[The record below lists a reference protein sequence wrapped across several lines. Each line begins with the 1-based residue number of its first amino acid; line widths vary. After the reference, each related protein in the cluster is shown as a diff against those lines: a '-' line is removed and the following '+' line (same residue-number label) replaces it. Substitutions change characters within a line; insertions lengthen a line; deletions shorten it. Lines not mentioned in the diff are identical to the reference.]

1 MQYLTKFLRESL
13 TLQYHSDLNP
23 KFWVN
28 IFLKEEVRK
37 KLLEISKEW
46 LKFAEIPNSAVKDI
60 VFTGGNANYNYTED
74 SDIDVHIILD
84 KSKIPNCSDEEYFK
98 DKKLIW
104 SLTHDISVYGAEV
117 EVYAQLGEVNIPKNQ
132 GVYSL
137 KTGKWVVK
145 PENLKLDFEHDDLLK
160 KKIDDAIYQIDHA
173 LENTTDT
180 KAAEKLLE
188 KFQKLRKHSIAK
200 SGEFTQDNLVFK
212 ELRNRG
218 YIDKIR
224 KFIITMTDKKLSL
237 N

>member
-13 TLQYHSDLNP
+13 TLQYHSELNP

-145 PENLKLDFEHDDLLK
+145 PENLELDFEHDDLLK

-224 KFIITMTDKKLSL
+224 KFIITMTDKKLSM
-237 N
+237 

>member
-1 MQYLTKFLRESL
+1 
-13 TLQYHSDLNP
+13 
-23 KFWVN
+23 
-28 IFLKEEVRK
+28 LKEEVRK
-37 KLLEISKEW
+37 KLLEIAKEW

-60 VFTGGNANYNYTED
+60 VFTGGNANYNYTDD

-145 PENLKLDFEHDDLLK
+145 PENLELDFEHDDLLK
-160 KKIDDAIYQIDHA
+160 KKIDDAVYQIDHA

-188 KFQKLRKHSIAK
+188 KFQKLRKHAIAK

-224 KFIITMTDKKLSL
+224 EFILKITDKKLSI
-237 N
+237 

>member
-1 MQYLTKFLRESL
+1 MLNPRKFLLEAL
-13 TLQYHSDLNP
+13 TLQYHSELNP

-60 VFTGGNANYNYTED
+60 VFTGGNANFNYTDD
-74 SDIDVHIILD
+74 SDLDVHIILD

-145 PENLKLDFEHDDLLK
+145 PENLELDFEHDDLLK

-173 LENTTDT
+173 LQNTTDT

-188 KFQKLRKHSIAK
+188 KFQKLRKHAIAK
-200 SGEFTQDNLVFK
+200 NGEFTQDNLIFK

-218 YIDKIR
+218 YLDKIR
-224 KFIITMTDKKLSL
+224 EFIVKLTDKRLSI
-237 N
+237 

>member
-13 TLQYHSDLNP
+13 TLQYHSELNP

-46 LKFAEIPNSAVKDI
+46 LKFAEIPNSAVKDV
-60 VFTGGNANYNYTED
+60 VFTGGNATYNYTED

-104 SLTHDISVYGAEV
+104 SLTHDISIYGAEI

-145 PENLKLDFEHDDLLK
+145 PENLELDFEHDDLLK
-160 KKIDDAIYQIDHA
+160 KKIDDAVYQIDHA

-188 KFQKLRKHSIAK
+188 KFQKLRKHAIAK

-224 KFIITMTDKKLSL
+224 EFIVKLTDKRLSI
-237 N
+237 

>member
-13 TLQYHSDLNP
+13 TLQYHSELNP

-60 VFTGGNANYNYTED
+60 VFTGGNANYNYTDD

-145 PENLKLDFEHDDLLK
+145 PENLELDFEHDDLLK
-160 KKIDDAIYQIDHA
+160 KKIDDAVYQIDHA

-224 KFIITMTDKKLSL
+224 EFIVKMTDKKLSI
-237 N
+237 

>member
-1 MQYLTKFLRESL
+1 MLNPRKFLLEAL
-13 TLQYHSDLNP
+13 TLQYHSELNP

-60 VFTGGNANYNYTED
+60 VFTGGNANYNYTDD

-145 PENLKLDFEHDDLLK
+145 PENLELDFEHDDLLK
-160 KKIDDAIYQIDHA
+160 KKIDDAVYQIDHA

-188 KFQKLRKHSIAK
+188 KFQKLRKHAIAK

-224 KFIITMTDKKLSL
+224 EFIVKMTDKKLSI
-237 N
+237 

>member
-13 TLQYHSDLNP
+13 TLQYHSELNP

-60 VFTGGNANYNYTED
+60 VFTGGNANYNYTDD

-137 KTGKWVVK
+137 KTGKWIVK
-145 PENLKLDFEHDDLLK
+145 PENLELDFEHDDLLK

-188 KFQKLRKHSIAK
+188 KFQKLRKHAIAK
-200 SGEFTQDNLVFK
+200 SGEFTQGNLIFK

-224 KFIITMTDKKLSL
+224 EFIVKLTDKRLSI
-237 N
+237 

>member
-13 TLQYHSDLNP
+13 TLQYHSELNP

-37 KLLEISKEW
+37 KLLEIAKEW

-60 VFTGGNANYNYTED
+60 VFTGGNANFNYTDD
-74 SDIDVHIILD
+74 SDLDVHIILD

-117 EVYAQLGEVNIPKNQ
+117 EIYAQLGEVNIPKNQ

-145 PENLKLDFEHDDLLK
+145 PENLELDFEHDDLLK

-188 KFQKLRKHSIAK
+188 KFQKLRKHAIAK

-224 KFIITMTDKKLSL
+224 EFIVKITDKRLSI
-237 N
+237 

>member
-13 TLQYHSDLNP
+13 TLQYHSELNP

-37 KLLEISKEW
+37 KLLEIAKEW

-60 VFTGGNANYNYTED
+60 VFTGGNANYNYTDD

-145 PENLKLDFEHDDLLK
+145 PENLELDFEHDDLLK

-188 KFQKLRKHSIAK
+188 KFQKLRKHAIAK
-200 SGEFTQDNLVFK
+200 SGEFTQGNLIFK

-224 KFIITMTDKKLSL
+224 EFILKMTDKRLSI
-237 N
+237 

>member
-13 TLQYHSDLNP
+13 TLQYHSELNP

-37 KLLEISKEW
+37 KLLEIAKEW
-46 LKFAEIPNSAVKDI
+46 LKFAEIPNSAVKDV

-104 SLTHDISVYGAEV
+104 SLTHDISIYGAEI

-137 KTGKWVVK
+137 KTGKWLVK
-145 PENLKLDFEHDDLLK
+145 PENLELDFEHDDLLK
-160 KKIDDAIYQIDHA
+160 KKIDDAVYQIDHA

-188 KFQKLRKHSIAK
+188 KFQKLRKHAIAK

-224 KFIITMTDKKLSL
+224 EFIVKLTDKRLSI
-237 N
+237 

>member
-13 TLQYHSDLNP
+13 TLQYHSELNP

-145 PENLKLDFEHDDLLK
+145 PENLELDFEHDDLLK

-173 LENTTDT
+173 LQNTTDT

-188 KFQKLRKHSIAK
+188 KFQKLRKHAIAK
-200 SGEFTQDNLVFK
+200 NGEFTQDNLIFK

-224 KFIITMTDKKLSL
+224 EFIVKLTDKRLSI
-237 N
+237 

>member
-13 TLQYHSDLNP
+13 TLQYHSELNP

-60 VFTGGNANYNYTED
+60 VFTGGNANYNYTDD

-145 PENLKLDFEHDDLLK
+145 PENLELDFEHDDLLK

-188 KFQKLRKHSIAK
+188 KFQKLRKHAIAK
-200 SGEFTQDNLVFK
+200 SGEFTQGNLIFK

-224 KFIITMTDKKLSL
+224 EFIVKLTDKRLSI
-237 N
+237 

>member
-13 TLQYHSDLNP
+13 TLQYHSELNP

-104 SLTHDISVYGAEV
+104 SLTHDISIYGAEI

-145 PENLKLDFEHDDLLK
+145 PENLELDFEHDDLLK

-173 LENTTDT
+173 LQNTTDT

-188 KFQKLRKHSIAK
+188 KFQKLRKHAIAK
-200 SGEFTQDNLVFK
+200 NGEFTQDNLIFK

-224 KFIITMTDKKLSL
+224 EFIVKLTDKRLSI
-237 N
+237 

>member
-13 TLQYHSDLNP
+13 TLQYHSELNP

-37 KLLEISKEW
+37 KLLEIAKEW

-74 SDIDVHIILD
+74 SDLDVHIILD

-145 PENLKLDFEHDDLLK
+145 PENLELDFEHDDLLK
-160 KKIDDAIYQIDHA
+160 KKIDDAVYQIDHA

-188 KFQKLRKHSIAK
+188 KFQKLRKHAIAK

-224 KFIITMTDKKLSL
+224 EFIVKITDKRLSI
-237 N
+237 

>member
-13 TLQYHSDLNP
+13 TLQYHSELNP

-60 VFTGGNANYNYTED
+60 VFTGGNANYNYTDD

-145 PENLKLDFEHDDLLK
+145 PENLELDFEHDDLLK

-188 KFQKLRKHSIAK
+188 KFQKLRKHAIAK
-200 SGEFTQDNLVFK
+200 SGEFTQGNLIFK

-224 KFIITMTDKKLSL
+224 EFILKMTDKRLSI
-237 N
+237 

>member
-13 TLQYHSDLNP
+13 TRQYHSELNP

-60 VFTGGNANYNYTED
+60 VFTGGNANYNYTDD

-145 PENLKLDFEHDDLLK
+145 PENLELDFEHDDLLK

-188 KFQKLRKHSIAK
+188 KFQKLRKHAIAK
-200 SGEFTQDNLVFK
+200 SGEFTQGNLIFK

-224 KFIITMTDKKLSL
+224 EFIVKLTDKRLSI
-237 N
+237 

>member
-13 TLQYHSDLNP
+13 TLQYHSELNP

-74 SDIDVHIILD
+74 SDLDVHIILD

-145 PENLKLDFEHDDLLK
+145 PENLELDFEHDDLLK
-160 KKIDDAIYQIDHA
+160 KKIDDAVYQIDHA

-188 KFQKLRKHSIAK
+188 KFQKLRKHAIAK

-224 KFIITMTDKKLSL
+224 EFILKITDKKLSI
-237 N
+237 

>member
-13 TLQYHSDLNP
+13 TLQYHSELNP

-37 KLLEISKEW
+37 KLLEIAKEW

-60 VFTGGNANYNYTED
+60 VFTGGNANYNYTDD

-145 PENLKLDFEHDDLLK
+145 PENLELDFEHDDLLK

-188 KFQKLRKHSIAK
+188 KFQKLRKHAIAK
-200 SGEFTQDNLVFK
+200 SGEFTQGNLIFK

-224 KFIITMTDKKLSL
+224 EFILKITDKKLSI
-237 N
+237 

>member
-13 TLQYHSDLNP
+13 TLQYHSELNP

-60 VFTGGNANYNYTED
+60 VFTGGNANYNYTDD

-137 KTGKWVVK
+137 KTGKWLVK
-145 PENLKLDFEHDDLLK
+145 PENLELDFEHDDLLK

-200 SGEFTQDNLVFK
+200 SGEFTQGNLIFK

-224 KFIITMTDKKLSL
+224 EFILKMTDKRLSI
-237 N
+237 

>member
-13 TLQYHSDLNP
+13 TLQYHSELNP

-60 VFTGGNANYNYTED
+60 VFTGGNANFNYTDD
-74 SDIDVHIILD
+74 SDLDVHIILD

-117 EVYAQLGEVNIPKNQ
+117 EIYAQLGEVNIPKNQ

-145 PENLKLDFEHDDLLK
+145 PENLELDFEHDDLLK

-188 KFQKLRKHSIAK
+188 KFQKLRKHAIAK

-224 KFIITMTDKKLSL
+224 EFIVKITDKRLSI
-237 N
+237 

>member
-13 TLQYHSDLNP
+13 TLQYHSELNP

-46 LKFAEIPNSAVKDI
+46 LKFAEIPNSAVKDV

-104 SLTHDISVYGAEV
+104 SLTHDISIYGAEI

-145 PENLKLDFEHDDLLK
+145 PENLELDFEHDDLLK
-160 KKIDDAIYQIDHA
+160 KKIDDAVYQIDHA

-188 KFQKLRKHSIAK
+188 KFQKLRKHAIAK

-224 KFIITMTDKKLSL
+224 EFILKITDKKLSI
-237 N
+237 

>member
-13 TLQYHSDLNP
+13 TLQYHSELNP

-37 KLLEISKEW
+37 KLLEIAKEW

-60 VFTGGNANYNYTED
+60 VFTGGNANYNYTDD

-145 PENLKLDFEHDDLLK
+145 PENLELDFEHDDLLK

-188 KFQKLRKHSIAK
+188 KFQKLRKHAIAK
-200 SGEFTQDNLVFK
+200 SGEFTQGNLIFK

-224 KFIITMTDKKLSL
+224 EFILKMTDKKLSI
-237 N
+237 

>member
-13 TLQYHSDLNP
+13 TLQYHSELNP

-145 PENLKLDFEHDDLLK
+145 PENLELDFEHDDLLK

-224 KFIITMTDKKLSL
+224 EFIVKMTDKKLSI
-237 N
+237 

>member
-13 TLQYHSDLNP
+13 TLQYHSELNP

-145 PENLKLDFEHDDLLK
+145 PENLELDFEHDDLLK
-160 KKIDDAIYQIDHA
+160 KKIDDAVYQIDHA

-188 KFQKLRKHSIAK
+188 KFQKLRKHAIAK

-224 KFIITMTDKKLSL
+224 EFILKITDKKLSI
-237 N
+237 

>member
-13 TLQYHSDLNP
+13 TLQYHSELNP

-37 KLLEISKEW
+37 KLLEIAKEW

-60 VFTGGNANYNYTED
+60 VFTGGNANYNYTDD

-145 PENLKLDFEHDDLLK
+145 PENLELDFEHDDLLK

-224 KFIITMTDKKLSL
+224 KFIITMTDKKLSI
-237 N
+237 

>member
-13 TLQYHSDLNP
+13 TLQYHSELNP

-74 SDIDVHIILD
+74 SDLDVHIILD

-145 PENLKLDFEHDDLLK
+145 PENLELDFEHDDLLK
-160 KKIDDAIYQIDHA
+160 KKIDDAVYQIDHA

-188 KFQKLRKHSIAK
+188 KFQKLRKHAIAK

-224 KFIITMTDKKLSL
+224 EFIVKMTDKKLSI
-237 N
+237 

>member
-13 TLQYHSDLNP
+13 TLQYHSELNP

-37 KLLEISKEW
+37 KLLEIAKEW

-74 SDIDVHIILD
+74 SDLDVHIILD

-145 PENLKLDFEHDDLLK
+145 PENLELDFEHDDLLK
-160 KKIDDAIYQIDHA
+160 KKIDDAVYQIDHA

-224 KFIITMTDKKLSL
+224 EFIVKITDKRLSI
-237 N
+237 

>member
-1 MQYLTKFLRESL
+1 MQFMTKFLRESL
-13 TLQYHSDLNP
+13 TLQYHSELNP

-60 VFTGGNANYNYTED
+60 VFTGGNANYNYTDD

-145 PENLKLDFEHDDLLK
+145 PENLELDFEHDDLLK

-224 KFIITMTDKKLSL
+224 KFIITMTDKKLSM
-237 N
+237 

>member
-13 TLQYHSDLNP
+13 TLQYHSELNP

-60 VFTGGNANYNYTED
+60 VFTGGNANYNYTDD

-145 PENLKLDFEHDDLLK
+145 PENLELDFEHDDLLK

-188 KFQKLRKHSIAK
+188 KFQKLRKHAIAK
-200 SGEFTQDNLVFK
+200 SGEFTQGNLIFK

-224 KFIITMTDKKLSL
+224 EFILKITDKKLSI
-237 N
+237 

>member
-13 TLQYHSDLNP
+13 TLQYHSELNP

-137 KTGKWVVK
+137 KTGKWLVK
-145 PENLKLDFEHDDLLK
+145 PENLELDFEHDDLLK

>member
-1 MQYLTKFLRESL
+1 MLNPRKFLLEAL

-37 KLLEISKEW
+37 KLLEIAKEW

-60 VFTGGNANYNYTED
+60 VFTGGNANFNYTDD
-74 SDIDVHIILD
+74 SDLDVHIILD

-117 EVYAQLGEVNIPKNQ
+117 EIYAQLGEVNIPKNQ

-145 PENLKLDFEHDDLLK
+145 PENLELDFEHDDLLK

-188 KFQKLRKHSIAK
+188 KFQKLRKHAIAK

-224 KFIITMTDKKLSL
+224 EFIVKITDKRLSI
-237 N
+237 

>member
-13 TLQYHSDLNP
+13 TLQYHSELNP

-37 KLLEISKEW
+37 KLLEIAKEW

-60 VFTGGNANYNYTED
+60 VFTGGNANYNYTDD

-145 PENLKLDFEHDDLLK
+145 PENLELDFEHDDLLK

-200 SGEFTQDNLVFK
+200 SGEFTQGNLIFK

-224 KFIITMTDKKLSL
+224 EFILKMTDKKLSI
-237 N
+237 

>member
-13 TLQYHSDLNP
+13 TLQYHSELNP

-37 KLLEISKEW
+37 KLLEIAKEW

-104 SLTHDISVYGAEV
+104 SLTHDISIYGADV

-145 PENLKLDFEHDDLLK
+145 PENLELDFEHDDLLK

-173 LENTTDT
+173 LQNTTDT

-188 KFQKLRKHSIAK
+188 KFQKLRKHAIAK
-200 SGEFTQDNLVFK
+200 NGEFTQDNLIFK

-218 YIDKIR
+218 YLDKIR
-224 KFIITMTDKKLSL
+224 EFIVKLTDKRLSI
-237 N
+237 

>member
-13 TLQYHSDLNP
+13 TLQYHSELNP

-37 KLLEISKEW
+37 KLLEIAKEW

-60 VFTGGNANYNYTED
+60 VFTGGNANFNYTDD
-74 SDIDVHIILD
+74 SDLDVHIILD

-145 PENLKLDFEHDDLLK
+145 PENLELDFEHDDLLK

-173 LENTTDT
+173 LQNTTDT

-188 KFQKLRKHSIAK
+188 KFQKLRKHAIAK
-200 SGEFTQDNLVFK
+200 NGEFTQDNLIFK

-218 YIDKIR
+218 YLDKIR
-224 KFIITMTDKKLSL
+224 EFIVKLTDKRLSI
-237 N
+237 

>member
-13 TLQYHSDLNP
+13 TLQYHSELNP

-37 KLLEISKEW
+37 KLLEIAKEW

-60 VFTGGNANYNYTED
+60 VFTGGNANYNYTDD

-145 PENLKLDFEHDDLLK
+145 PENLELDFEHDDLLK
-160 KKIDDAIYQIDHA
+160 KKIDDAVYQIDHA

-188 KFQKLRKHSIAK
+188 KFQKLRKHAIAK

-224 KFIITMTDKKLSL
+224 EFILKITDKKLSI
-237 N
+237 